1 MAISNTSITNMAL
14 GKIGAKPIVNID
26 DTTDTNQGAIQARLH
41 FEQTRDALIRS
52 HWWRFARA
60 RATLSVSVDTPDFE
74 WDYQYPLPNDFLAM
88 RSIYEDRVSD
98 ENIDPYELEGK
109 MLLTDE
115 TEMSIRYIKKVTDPT
130 EFDPLF
136 VEVFILKLGLKF
148 ISSLAGGSPK
158 LQETL
163 QNELR
168 VIMPAVRA
176 LDRQETNT
184 AGRDTWNDERYS

>member
-115 TEMSIRYIKKVTDPT
+115 SEMSIRYIKKVTDPT

>member
-74 WDYQYPLPNDFLAM
+74 WDYQFSLPDDFLAM

-109 MLLTDE
+109 TLLTDE
-115 TEMSIRYIKKVTDPT
+115 SEMFIRYIKQVTDPDD
-130 EFDPLF
+130 FDPLF
-136 VEVFILKLGLKF
+136 IEVLVLQLALKLVSPL
-148 ISSLAGGSPK
+148 GGGEPK
-158 LQETL
+158 LRK
-163 QNELR
+163 ELKDDLYGLMQS
-168 VIMPAVRA
+168 VKA